1 VRKDRIFPT
10 GGISWLFQS
19 PHPAPHPTEG
29 AATQCRLL
37 GGSLG
42 MPMFSLSP
50 ESSKAGYRSA
60 QSAQLKTKENKITQ
74 TKPIQTKTQQSK
86 DGEHIQLS
94 LLLFQT

>member
-1 VRKDRIFPT
+1 
-10 GGISWLFQS
+10 
-19 PHPAPHPTEG
+19 
-29 AATQCRLL
+29 
-37 GGSLG
+37 
-42 MPMFSLSP
+42 MFSLSP